1 MIGTSTTLNKTE
13 SKVESKAI
21 EQILTADAKKFLF
34 ALHRK
39 FNPTRQ
45 DLLAARSKRQVEID
59 NGAMPDFLTSTKGV
73 RESQWQVAKAPADL
87 DDRRVEI
94 TGPVERKMMINA
106 LNSGAKVFM
115 ADLEDS
121 LSPTW
126 ANVIDGQVNLYDAVR
141 GTLAFTSPEGK
152 VYALKPA
159 SELATLVVRPR
170 GWHLTEQNFEV
181 DGEPISAS
189 LFDFGLYFLHNA
201 EALIARQSGPYFY
214 LPKMESHLEA
224 RLWQDVFCF
233 AQDWLKI
240 PRGTI
245 RATVLI
251 ETILAAF
258 EMDEILFELK
268 EHAAG
273 LNAGR
278 WDYIFSLI
286 KKCRKHNRFTL
297 PDRAQVTMAVPFMST
312 YARLLVETCHKRGAH
327 AIGGMAAFIPS
338 RKDEQVNQNAFAKV
352 KEDKQREVGLGF
364 DGTWV
369 AHPDLVPVAREIFDS
384 VLKDKPNQ
392 KDVSGND
399 VFRKDAS
406 GKDAL
411 ANADFRQESKETTTV
426 SSSSSLDT
434 AKLAEALLDTRIAGG
449 KVTTSGV
456 AANVDVALQYIESWL
471 RGVGAAAIHNLME
484 DAATAEI
491 ARAQIWQWIK
501 SETKTAEGDVVTN
514 ALYEKLRDEALA
526 KLSAQP
532 GNRYSEAA
540 KILDQIILSDQFV
553 EFLTIPAYKQL
564 LRG

>member
-45 DLLAARSKRQVEID
+45 DLLAARSMRQVEID
-59 NGAMPDFLTSTKGV
+59 NGAMPDFLASTKGV

-152 VYALKPA
+152 VYALKER

-392 KDVSGND
+392 KDVSG
-399 VFRKDAS
+399 KDES
-406 GKDAL
+406 GKSDA
-411 ANADFRQESKETTTV
+411 
-426 SSSSSLDT
+426 
-434 AKLAEALLDTRIAGG
+434 AKLSEALLDTRIDGG

-501 SETKTAEGDVVTN
+501 SETKTAEGDVVTS

>member
-1 MIGTSTTLNKTE
+1 MIGTSTTLTKTE
-13 SKVESKAI
+13 SKVDSKAI
-21 EQILTADAKKFLF
+21 EQVLTADAKKFLF

-45 DLLAARSKRQVEID
+45 DLLAARSMRQVEID
-59 NGAMPDFLTSTKGV
+59 NGALPDFLTSTSDI

-152 VYALKPA
+152 AYALKPA
-159 SELATLVVRPR
+159 KELATLVVRPR

-189 LFDFGLYFLHNA
+189 LFDFGLYFFHNA
-201 EALIARQSGPYFY
+201 EALIAKQSGPYFY

-258 EMDEILFELK
+258 EMEEILFELK

-286 KKCRKHNRFTL
+286 KKCRKHDRFTL

-312 YARLLVETCHKRGAH
+312 YAKLLVQTCHKRGAH

-392 KDVSGND
+392 KHVSGND
-399 VFRKDAS
+399 
-406 GKDAL
+406 
-411 ANADFRQESKETTTV
+411 DFSHDSKTPR
-426 SSSSSLDT
+426 SSSSSADR
-434 AKLAEALLDTRIAGG
+434 AKLAEALLDTRIDGA

-471 RGVGAAAIHNLME
+471 RGVGAAAIYNLME

-501 SETKTAEGDVVTN
+501 SKTKTAEGDVVTN

>member
-1 MIGTSTTLNKTE
+1 MIGTSTTLTKTE
-13 SKVESKAI
+13 SKVDSKAI
-21 EQILTADAKKFLF
+21 EQVLTADAKKFLF

-45 DLLAARSKRQVEID
+45 DLLAARNMRQVEID
-59 NGAMPDFLTSTKGV
+59 NGALPDFLTSTTDV

-126 ANVIDGQVNLYDAVR
+126 ANVIDGQANLYDAVR

-159 SELATLVVRPR
+159 KELATLVVRPR

-189 LFDFGLYFLHNA
+189 LFDFGLYFFHNA
-201 EALIARQSGPYFY
+201 EALIAKQSGPYFY

-258 EMDEILFELK
+258 EMEEILFELK

-286 KKCRKHNRFTL
+286 KKCRKHDRFTL

-312 YARLLVETCHKRGAH
+312 YAKLLVQTCHKRGAH

-392 KDVSGND
+392 KDVCGSD
-399 VFRKDAS
+399 
-406 GKDAL
+406 
-411 ANADFRQESKETTTV
+411 DFSHDSKTPR
-426 SSSSSLDT
+426 SSSSSADR
-434 AKLAEALLDTRIAGG
+434 AKLAEALLDTRIDGG

-471 RGVGAAAIHNLME
+471 RGVGAAAIYNLME

-501 SETKTAEGDVVTN
+501 SKTKTAEGDVVTN

-526 KLSAQP
+526 RLSAQP

>member
-45 DLLAARSKRQVEID
+45 DLLAARSMRQIEID

-233 AQDWLKI
+233 GQDWLKI

-312 YARLLVETCHKRGAH
+312 YARLLVQTCHKRGAH

-338 RKDEQVNQNAFAKV
+338 RKDELVNQNAFAKV

-399 VFRKDAS
+399 VLS
-406 GKDAL
+406 
-411 ANADFRQESKETTTV
+411 QESKETETTTT
-426 SSSSSLDT
+426 SSSSSKSSLSSSLDT

-501 SETKTAEGDVVTN
+501 SETKTAEGDVITN

-526 KLSAQP
+526 KLSTQP